1 MKKVI
6 ESKNAPAPIGPY
18 SRAVQAG
25 NMVFLSG
32 AIALKSDRTLEQSS
46 IEAETKQVLE
56 NMKTVL
62 GDAGLGFENLV
73 KVGIFLTDMKD
84 FAAVNSVY
92 ASNYSSDFPARETVQ
107 VAALPA
113 GARVEISGI
122 AVIDL

>member
-32 AIALKSDRTLEQSS
+32 AIALKADGTMEQSS
-46 IEAETKQVLE
+46 LEAETKQVLE

-73 KVGIFLTDMKD
+73 KVSIFLTDMND
-84 FAAVNSVY
+84 FATVNAIY
-92 ASNYSSDFPARETVQ
+92 ASYFTGDFPARETVQ
-107 VAALPA
+107 VAGLPA
-113 GARVEISGI
+113 GARVEISAI
-122 AVIDL
+122 AII